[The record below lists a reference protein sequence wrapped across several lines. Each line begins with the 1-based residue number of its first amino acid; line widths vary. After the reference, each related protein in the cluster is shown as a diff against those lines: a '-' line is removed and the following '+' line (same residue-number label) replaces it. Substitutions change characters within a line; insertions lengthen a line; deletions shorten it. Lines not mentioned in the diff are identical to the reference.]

1 MDDQSKFF
9 IESRNY
15 VEELW
20 IDYFTTSIIKEI
32 NSIEDYLNNTEFD
45 PTMIGLR
52 FFKRDFFSYE
62 GKEFCSEPYN
72 YGQWISH
79 SFNDSV
85 TLENKEKVDLKE
97 AIDVYDY
104 LAYLKENKTKQKRK

>member
-20 IDYFTTSIIKEI
+20 IDYFTVSITKEI
-32 NSIEDYLNNTEFD
+32 NSIDEYLNNTEFD

-52 FFKRDFFSYE
+52 FYKKDFLSYD

-72 YGQWISH
+72 YSEWISH
-79 SFNDSV
+79 NHNDSV
-85 TLENKEKVDLKE
+85 TLENNEKVNLGE

-104 LAYLKENKTKQKRK
+104 LAYLEENKTKQKKK

>member
-1 MDDQSKFF
+1 MNDQSKFF
-9 IESRNY
+9 IETKNY

-20 IDYFTTSIIKEI
+20 IDYFTTSIIHEI
-32 NSIEDYLNNTEFD
+32 DSIEDYLSNTEFD

-52 FFKRDFFSYE
+52 FFKRDFLSYD
-62 GKEFCSEPYN
+62 GKDFCSEPYN

-79 SFNDSV
+79 NYNDSV
-85 TLENKEKVDLKE
+85 TLENNEKVDLSE

-104 LAYLKENKTKQKRK
+104 LACLKENKAKQKMK